1 MSFGGVEMGVS
12 RHNVAL
18 VHQVGEEYIFGSAS
32 LVGGDNVF
40 KSGEAGDDFFQFEE
54 WGGSGIAF
62 VTQHHACPLAVA
74 HGAGAWV
81 GDEVDINLF
90 RFELEYVVVGF
101 FQPLFAFL
109 AGTFTDRFHHFDFP
123 CFGKW

>member
-40 KSGEAGDDFFQFEE
+40 KSGEAVMTSFSLKNE
-54 WGGSGIAF
+54 
-62 VTQHHACPLAVA
+62 VA
-74 HGAGAWV
+74 PA
-81 GDEVDINLF
+81 
-90 RFELEYVVVGF
+90 
-101 FQPLFAFL
+101 
-109 AGTFTDRFHHFDFP
+109 
-123 CFGKW
+123 